1 MRYIIA
7 LLICI
12 PAAEIGFLLLSGK
25 TIGIFPTILLIIVS
39 GVIGAYLA
47 KQQGLETMRRA
58 QEQLQ
63 YGQIP
68 GDAILDGIC
77 VLIGGTMLLSPGF
90 ITDFFGLFLLLPP
103 TRGLCK
109 RLLTKFLN
117 KRLQNGRIKIIR

>member
-1 MRYIIA
+1 MRYLFA
-7 LLICI
+7 LLIVV

-25 TIGIFPTILLIIVS
+25 TIGIFPTILLIILS
-39 GVIGAYLA
+39 GGIGAYLA
-47 KQQGLETMRRA
+47 KQQGLETLRRA

-68 GDAILDGIC
+68 GEAILDGIC

-90 ITDFFGLFLLLPP
+90 ITDILGLFLLIP
-103 TRGLCK
+103 TSRVVCK
-109 RLLTKFLN
+109 KLITKFLN